1 MNKQEA
7 LNILQGLLSNYSGN
21 VSSLQR
27 VIDWLTRQET
37 REEIQ
42 EALENLNKASDC
54 NYKLALNSQGDF
66 SIYESF
72 PILDS
77 YLGTHKTSILS
88 TIKKMERENWGPNPC
103 PFCNGE
109 VGVYK
114 TLQGDFYISCPSC
127 AYRTPTNYSKADIIR
142 LHNNL
147 TQES

>member
-54 NYKLALNSQGDF
+54 NNKLALNSQGDF
-66 SIYESF
+66 SIYESS

-88 TIKKMERENWGPNPC
+88 TIKKMEREN
-103 PFCNGE
+103 
-109 VGVYK
+109 
-114 TLQGDFYISCPSC
+114 
-127 AYRTPTNYSKADIIR
+127 
-142 LHNNL
+142 
-147 TQES
+147 